1 MELLEI
7 AKASPAKSLGI
18 ANPDLPDGLRTVPI
32 VKETNCATAVL
43 YATKFELSHF
53 GCAPLIL
60 SERAKLT
67 PTTVGGNSWSSA
79 GVFTAISCSKFVLYM
94 ALRPWACGLGA
105 CGGAL

>member
-43 YATKFELSHF
+43 YATKFEEQK
-53 GCAPLIL
+53 PQ
-60 SERAKLT
+60 T
-67 PTTVGGNSWSSA
+67 
-79 GVFTAISCSKFVLYM
+79 
-94 ALRPWACGLGA
+94 ALRGGQQEPVSQTQRQGLPKR
-105 CGGAL
+105 LLP

>member
-43 YATKFELSHF
+43 YATKFEVSTSGVSKQNLPKDLVKIF
-53 GCAPLIL
+53 YLI
-60 SERAKLT
+60 
-67 PTTVGGNSWSSA
+67 
-79 GVFTAISCSKFVLYM
+79 
-94 ALRPWACGLGA
+94 
-105 CGGAL
+105 